1 MERLEVGCVCRD
13 KIVCMFQPWEGR
25 MGGMERSVM
34 CLQEGQVDLGR
45 KMEKF
50 SGRVVILEGV
60 LQHLSGV
67 REDGGDVQASLV
79 AISQAFQALQV
90 EVDKLRE
97 GGGSWDGRLAC
108 LEREGEVGCER
119 LGHLGSAMVAMTEEV
134 KKLDKGYEAM
144 RGGWLET
151 NRLVSGLRVG
161 QLQLEAARPR
171 VGLPFPRPSGGPDAP
186 PVEGGLHPGLVSGRE
201 EVLSTQ

>member
-1 MERLEVGCVCRD
+1 
-13 KIVCMFQPWEGR
+13 
-25 MGGMERSVM
+25 M

-90 EVDKLRE
+90 EVDKLSE

-108 LEREGEVGCER
+108 LEREGEVGWER
-119 LGHLGSAMVAMTEEV
+119 LGHLGNAMVAMTEEV
-134 KKLDKGYEAM
+134 KKLDKGYDAM

-161 QLQLEAARPR
+161 QLQLEAGRPR

-186 PVEGGLHPGLVSGRE
+186 PPLKEACTLVCGVEGRRCLDYTVRCNFWSSGWRRRPPPGMWP
-201 EVLSTQ
+201 